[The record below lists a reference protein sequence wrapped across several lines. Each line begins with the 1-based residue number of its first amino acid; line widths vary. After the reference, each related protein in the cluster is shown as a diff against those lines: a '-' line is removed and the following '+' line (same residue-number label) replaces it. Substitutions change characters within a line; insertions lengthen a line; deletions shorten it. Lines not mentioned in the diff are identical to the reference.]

1 MAGRFMLAAAAI
13 VAVLCAPASTL
24 GQGLS
29 PAEQRGLTFVS
40 THCAMCHSIAK
51 VGASPIR
58 EAPPFRILHTRYP
71 VESLQEALAEGIM
84 TGHPAM
90 PQFRLDPGQIQD
102 VLSYLKS
109 LER

>member
-1 MAGRFMLAAAAI
+1 MIERLTLAGAALAAA
-13 VAVLCAPASTL
+13 LCAPTDAMA
-24 GQGLS
+24 QAFS
-29 PAEQRGLTFVS
+29 PAEQRGQTFVS
-40 THCAMCHSIAK
+40 MHCAACHSIAK
-51 VGASPIR
+51 VGPSPIR

-71 VESLQEALAEGIM
+71 VESLQEALAEGIT
-84 TGHPAM
+84 TGHPSM